1 MQRSTRR
8 VNKPTWFG
16 FAGSVEM
23 LEPDVTRSVFEQNW
37 MQGWHY
43 GKGLI
48 YLRPIFRLTK
58 LAFLKARAV
67 HFIVHRNAVTH
78 SGQRRGEHS
87 AQRRGRERGTEEWER
102 GRGEICK
109 RKWEHQFD
117 LLVTTGIRWL
127 RSSFFAACEE
137 AQIAGCDLPFSL
149 QSWSGRIDT
158 WNIISAFLDCFRA
171 FQRQIFGS

>member
-1 MQRSTRR
+1 
-8 VNKPTWFG
+8 
-16 FAGSVEM
+16 
-23 LEPDVTRSVFEQNW
+23 

-117 LLVTTGIRWL
+117 LLVTTGIR
-127 RSSFFAACEE
+127 
-137 AQIAGCDLPFSL
+137 
-149 QSWSGRIDT
+149 
-158 WNIISAFLDCFRA
+158 
-171 FQRQIFGS
+171 